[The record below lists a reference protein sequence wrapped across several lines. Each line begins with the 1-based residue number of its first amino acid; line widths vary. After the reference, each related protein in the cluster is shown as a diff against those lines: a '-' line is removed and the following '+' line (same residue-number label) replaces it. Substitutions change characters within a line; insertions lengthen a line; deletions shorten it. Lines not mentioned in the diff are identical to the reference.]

1 MLLYKKNIV
10 NDTYFN
16 IYFNIFNISY
26 LKFNIINTYI
36 LFNYNVFNKICN
48 INFIDN
54 DKQIYSD
61 IISIKQT
68 YKKKNVIFNFK
79 NINFNYLIFNNIT
92 YKKTHKYLVI
102 ANYYSVLNNILLE
115 NKNVDTILFFKN
127 INKNK
132 ITEKIQQDYI
142 LELKNIHNIVYNYI
156 LNDKTTY
163 LNFLTNLKNKD
174 EYNKYDL
181 VSCYIGYITG
191 LSLTTSFNMVL
202 QIPYIISTIAMAL
215 KNIAKDGTLLL
226 FWTIVNINI
235 PVIKKIL
242 SLLTYGFKNVEII
255 DNDINQNLLI
265 GVPEYYI
272 KCSGYKDNITRDLI
286 NKLLDI
292 AIETVEYTYDICDVL
307 DYYEDYTEKHPN
319 HSLFYNKI
327 VKEDNP
333 TKNLTKK
340 STAHSSSH
348 SITRKSSDSSN
359 NTKKPI
365 VPIYYIE
372 DINIPELDKI
382 MENSKLQFEVS
393 QLMNKL
399 ESIFV
404 GYFKMVN
411 NLILNAITKDKNGNL
426 IVKKEAILQKDI
438 TNLSKLI
445 NMFEYNKLPYNKHA
459 LNVVLNK
466 QDEILDHFYSLDT
479 PVNHKLIRYED
490 RTSKI
495 LVNHSLEYFYA
506 YNTSTKINSKSYD
519 FTMINDY
526 YNRIKIALQVKHN
539 LLSDVSNHETENK
552 KSQSAEYEYILY
564 DFAGGLC
571 NYLNNK
577 YQTLPIKIG
586 GSFVKLWEI
595 LTTFNLIP
603 ENTESLKV
611 LHLCEAPG
619 EMILCVKYWVESKC
633 PNLIMSN
640 YEWRAN
646 TLNPYEAQN
655 RYRFNKDVSTDMYGL
670 IKHNLD
676 KWLFGNDNTGDITKS
691 HIIKSIRNDI
701 KKLWLGKKEGKEGKQ
716 DNKLDLIISDGSIS
730 FTNNDKL
737 LIQKLDFAQVV
748 SVLACSSIGGNCC
761 IKHFIPYVN
770 LNDPN
775 ITMAGGSDSD
785 SYKYSQILSD
795 SITEGSGLFVGYL
808 YLYYVSFNSVS
819 FYKPHSSKSDSSE
832 FYVVCKGFK
841 GIEDEYLDSLLN
853 ILDNFQLDNTLI
865 DKAKI
870 PTTFLV
876 QIKNFLESMSN
887 TNILTIEKAN
897 LLLTCYKN
905 IEENNKKVNNVLK
918 CDNFFNKKKID
929 SITVPKYKEWIKM
942 YDFI

>member
-1 MLLYKKNIV
+1 MFTQNINRYVKEIKDKINYTNILYSSFDI
-10 NDTYFN
+10 D
-16 IYFNIFNISY
+16 IYKQFLINLRNNNEEN
-26 LKFNIINTYI
+26 NIII
-36 LFNYNVFNKICN
+36 P
-48 INFIDN
+48 
-54 DKQIYSD
+54 KQ
-61 IISIKQT
+61 
-68 YKKKNVIFNFK
+68 
-79 NINFNYLIFNNIT
+79 
-92 YKKTHKYLVI
+92 
-102 ANYYSVLNNILLE
+102 
-115 NKNVDTILFFKN
+115 
-127 INKNK
+127 
-132 ITEKIQQDYI
+132 
-142 LELKNIHNIVYNYI
+142 
-156 LNDKTTY
+156 
-163 LNFLTNLKNKD
+163 
-174 EYNKYDL
+174 KYDL
-181 VSCYIGYITG
+181 ITCYIEYIAG
-191 LSLTTSFNMVL
+191 LSLLSSYRIIL
-202 QIPYIISTIAMAL
+202 EIPNIISTIAMAL
-215 KNIAKDGTLLL
+215 KTIAKDGTLLL
-226 FWTIVNINI
+226 FWTIVNVNI
-235 PVIKKIL
+235 PVIKKLL
-242 SLLTYGFKNVEII
+242 SILTYGFKNVEII

-272 KCSGYKDNITRDLI
+272 KCSGYKDNITHGLI
-286 NKLLDI
+286 NQLLDI
-292 AIETVEYTYDICDVL
+292 AIETVEYTYDICDIL

-327 VKEDNP
+327 DKEDKS
-333 TKNLTKK
+333 TKKLTKK
-340 STAHSSSH
+340 STTHSSSH
-348 SITRKSSDSSN
+348 SLTKKSLDSSP
-359 NTKKPI
+359 KK
-365 VPIYYIE
+365 PIYYIE

-426 IVKKEAILQKDI
+426 IVKKEAMLQKDI

-466 QDEILDHFYSLDT
+466 QDDILDHFYSLDT

-495 LVNHSLEYFYA
+495 LVKHALEYFYA
-506 YNTSTKINSKSYD
+506 YNISTKINSKTYD

-539 LLSDVSNHETENK
+539 LLNDVSNHEDEYKTH
-552 KSQSAEYEYILY
+552 QSVEYILY

-633 PNLIMSN
+633 PHLNMSN

-691 HIIKSIRNDI
+691 YIIKSIRNDI
-701 KKLWLGKKEGKEGKQ
+701 KKIWLGKKEGKEGKQ
-716 DNKLDLIISDGSIS
+716 EDKLDLIISDGSIS

-748 SVLACSSIGGNCC
+748 SVLACSSIGGDCC

-887 TNILTIEKAN
+887 TNILTIEKEN

-929 SITVPKYKEWIKM
+929 SITVPKYKEWIKI

>member
-1 MLLYKKNIV
+1 M
-10 NDTYFN
+10 
-16 IYFNIFNISY
+16 
-26 LKFNIINTYI
+26 
-36 LFNYNVFNKICN
+36 
-48 INFIDN
+48 
-54 DKQIYSD
+54 
-61 IISIKQT
+61 
-68 YKKKNVIFNFK
+68 
-79 NINFNYLIFNNIT
+79 NFNYLIFNNIT
-92 YKKTHKYLVI
+92 YKKTNKYLVI

-132 ITEKIQQDYI
+132 ITEKIQQDYM

-191 LSLTTSFNMVL
+191 LSLTASFNMVL
-202 QIPYIISTIAMAL
+202 QIPYIISTIAMTL

-242 SLLTYGFKNVEII
+242 SLLTYGFKNIEII

-272 KCSGYKDNITRDLI
+272 KCSGYKDNINHDLI

-319 HSLFYNKI
+319 HSLFYNNK
-327 VKEDNP
+327 D
-333 TKNLTKK
+333 KNEFNHTNKTKK
-340 STAHSSSH
+340 TNTHSSH
-348 SITRKSSDSSN
+348 SLTRKSSDSSN
-359 NTKKPI
+359 KTKKPI

-495 LVNHSLEYFYA
+495 LVNHALEYFYA
-506 YNTSTKINSKSYD
+506 YNTSTKIKSKSYD

-539 LLSDVSNHETENK
+539 LLNDVSNHETENK

-633 PNLIMSN
+633 PHLNMSN

-655 RYRFNKDVSTDMYGL
+655 RYRFNKDVSTDTYGL
-670 IKHNLD
+670 IKHNID

-691 HIIKSIRNDI
+691 YIIKSIRNDI

-775 ITMAGGSDSD
+775 APNAPNITMAGGSDSD
-785 SYKYSQILSD
+785 SDSDSDKYSQILSD